1 MTDAATLAGHLVSA
15 GLDEAE
21 RAAKARLFQR
31 TLDRWQRDVGT
42 APAAAWWVPGRLEVF
57 GTHTDYA
64 GGRSLVA
71 PVPRGFVFLAASRP
85 DRQIR
90 AIDAKDVRDPGDKRN
105 AAHQESVAISQE
117 QSPARFR
124 GWRHYVEVTA
134 ARLARNFPGSE
145 LGTDIAFASDLPRAA
160 GMSSSSA
167 LIVGIAIALSHAGRL
182 RERPEWQADVRSIV
196 DEAGYLG
203 CVENGRAFGA
213 LTGDAGVGTHG
224 GSEDHAAMLAG
235 TAGACS
241 EFAFV
246 PLRLVETV
254 SIPPAW
260 TFVVASSGIGSHKTG
275 SERGAYNRLS
285 AGTAVLLD
293 LWNRHETPC
302 DSLGAALGSSDS
314 ALDRLRA
321 IAERSAVPDWSGP
334 ALRDRLDHFAREDAR
349 VADSVLA
356 LRRADAD
363 TFGRLA
369 AESQADARS
378 AARESGAGN
387 VGARAGRSRCGRR
400 RGPKLRSRVWRQR
413 VGHDRERWRQGR
425 PPIPR
430 PVDGSVS
437 KRVSRSVGAFDRV
450 RVEAGSAG
458 HTGEIGSAL
467 GVRRSARR
475 RCRAGPSGPAAG
487 ADP

>member
-21 RAAKARLFQR
+21 RAAKAQLFQR
-31 TLDRWQRDVGT
+31 TLDRWQRDIGS

-71 PVPRGFVFLAASRP
+71 PVPRGFVFLAASRL

-90 AIDAKDVRDPGDKRN
+90 AIDAKDVRDPWDKRT
-105 AAHQESVAISQE
+105 ATHQESVAISQE
-117 QSPARFR
+117 QSSARFR

-167 LIVGIAIALSHAGRL
+167 LIVGIAIALSYAGRL

-254 SIPPAW
+254 SDSVRVDVRRGLERHRIAQNGQRARGLQSAVRRNGGAAR
-260 TFVVASSGIGSHKTG
+260 FVESPRDAV
-275 SERGAYNRLS
+275 RLS
-285 AGTAVLLD
+285 RRCA
-293 LWNRHETPC
+293 
-302 DSLGAALGSSDS
+302 
-314 ALDRLRA
+314 
-321 IAERSAVPDWSGP
+321 
-334 ALRDRLDHFAREDAR
+334 RDRP
-349 VADSVLA
+349 S
-356 LRRADAD
+356 
-363 TFGRLA
+363 
-369 AESQADARS
+369 
-378 AARESGAGN
+378 
-387 VGARAGRSRCGRR
+387 
-400 RGPKLRSRVWRQR
+400 LRSRGCARSLR
-413 VGHDRERWRQGR
+413 AFGR
-425 PPIPR
+425 
-430 PVDGSVS
+430 
-437 KRVSRSVGAFDRV
+437 A
-450 RVEAGSAG
+450 
-458 HTGEIGSAL
+458 
-467 GVRRSARR
+467 
-475 RCRAGPSGPAAG
+475 
-487 ADP
+487 

>member
-1 MTDAATLAGHLVSA
+1 VTDAATLAGHLVSV

-21 RAAKARLFQR
+21 RAAKAQLFQR
-31 TLDRWQRDVGT
+31 TLDRWQRDIGS

-71 PVPRGFVFLAASRP
+71 PVPRGFVFLAASRL

-90 AIDAKDVRDPGDKRN
+90 AIDAKDVRDPWDKRN
-105 AAHQESVAISQE
+105 ASHQESVAISQE

-293 LWNRHETPC
+293 LWNRRETPC
-302 DSLGAALGSSDS
+302 DSLGAALASSES
-314 ALDRLRA
+314 ALERLRA

-334 ALRDRLDHFAREDAR
+334 ALRDRLDHFAREDGR
-349 VADSVLA
+349 VAESVLA

-369 AESQADARS
+369 AESQADAELLLANQVPETSALVRVARDAGAV
-378 AARESGAGN
+378 AARSFGAGF
-387 VGARAGRSRCGRR
+387 GGSAWAMIESAGEKDDRQFLDRWMSAYRSTC
-400 RGPKLRSRVWRQR
+400 PEASAHSVAF
-413 VGHDRERWRQGR
+413 
-425 PPIPR
+425 
-430 PVDGSVS
+430 VS
-437 KRVSRSVGAFDRV
+437 KPGPPVTRVK
-450 RVEAGSAG
+450 
-458 HTGEIGSAL
+458 
-467 GVRRSARR
+467 
-475 RCRAGPSGPAAG
+475 
-487 ADP
+487 